1 MKLLLVFTLAIVTPV
16 VAFAEQK
23 TAPAAVP
30 AGDEATIRKLELEW
44 FGALA
49 KGDVAAMD
57 SVVPN
62 DDCLYVDPSG
72 QVSNVRQ
79 VHADVKSG
87 ALKVESL
94 HIDELK
100 VRVFS
105 DAAVAMGVE
114 TEKSKYKGEDT
125 SGQYRFT
132 DTWLKRKGV

>member
-1 MKLLLVFTLAIVTPV
+1 MSP
-16 VAFAEQK
+16 
-23 TAPAAVP
+23 P
-30 AGDEATIRKLELEW
+30 W
-44 FGALA
+44 H
-49 KGDVAAMD
+49 

-100 VRVFS
+100 VRVFG
-105 DAAVAMGVE
+105 DAAVAMGIE
-114 TEKSKYKGEDT
+114 TEKSKCKGEDT

-132 DTWLKRKGV
+132 DTWLKRKGVWVCVASANQRVTPPKP